1 MFSKLTYKISFVW
14 APRVSYVEAE
24 SHYEA
29 LVAGAAIWDTTIDNI
44 DATTASAEEAEAFNT
59 QTLRHD

>member
-1 MFSKLTYKISFVW
+1 MFKLTYKISFVW

-29 LVAGAAIWDTTIDNI
+29 LVTGAAIWDTTIDNV
-44 DATTASAEEAEAFNT
+44 DATLASRDEASTFKQQPT
-59 QTLRHD
+59 HTH